1 MTERKKKALIAM
13 SGGVDSSVAAYI
25 MKEKGYDL
33 IGATMKLFNGYTD
46 FEKPNS
52 CCSLSDVEDAKS
64 VAYKLEFPH
73 YVFNF
78 KDKFSECVIDK
89 FVYAY
94 EHGLTPNPCIDCN
107 RYLKFE
113 KLFDRAMELKADLVV
128 TGHYAR
134 IEYDEQSGRYLL
146 KKAVDLN
153 KDQSY
158 VLYSLTQDQ
167 LKHTEFPLG
176 SFTKPEVRKIAEK
189 CGFINASKHDSQDI
203 CFVQDGK
210 YSDFIENYTKKTYP
224 PGDFIDKSGKILG
237 KHSGI
242 IRYTIGQR
250 KGLGISGGRPLY
262 VIKINPSDNTVI
274 LGDEKDLYTD
284 SLIVTDINLIS
295 TESIK
300 APMRVQVKVRYSQNA
315 ADALAVQTDK
325 NTIRITFDNPQRA
338 VTSGQAAVL
347 YDGDTV
353 VGGGTIL

>member
-1 MTERKKKALIAM
+1 MTERQKKALIAM

-33 IGATMKLFNGYTD
+33 IGATMKLFNGYSD
-46 FEKPNS
+46 LEKPNS

-64 VAYKLEFPH
+64 VSYKLGFPH

-107 RYLKFE
+107 RFLKFE
-113 KLFDRAMELKADLVV
+113 KLFERARELKADCVV

-134 IEYDEQSGRYLL
+134 IEYDEKSDRFLL
-146 KKAVDLN
+146 KKAVDST

-158 VLYSLTQDQ
+158 VLYSLTQEQ
-167 LKHTEFPLG
+167 LKHTAFPLG
-176 SFTKPEVRKIAEK
+176 DYKKTEVRAIAER
-189 CGFINASKHDSQDI
+189 CGFINAGKHDSQDI

-210 YSDFIENYTKKTYP
+210 YSDFIEEYTKKTYP
-224 PGDFIDKSGKILG
+224 PGDFTDKNGKILG
-237 KHSGI
+237 RHKGI
-242 IRYTIGQR
+242 IRYTVGQR
-250 KGLGISGGRPLY
+250 KGLGISGEHPLY

-274 LGDEKDLYTD
+274 LGDEKELYTG
-284 SLIVTDINLIS
+284 SLTVTDINLIS
-295 TESIK
+295 VENLKHPT
-300 APMRVQVKVRYSQNA
+300 RVQVKVRYSQNA
-315 ADALAVQTDK
+315 ADALAVQTDE
-325 NTIRITFDNPQRA
+325 NTVHVAFDKPQRA